1 MSYVSI
7 THVGNRHT
15 DAVRGLTFYRDELK
29 IMNARLDEV
38 ASKNNSFEA
47 RQGIEHF
54 YNQFAIQEKNIHDIK
69 HKIDQH
75 VEDMGREAQ
84 GHQGRVEEIHVNMEK
99 QLLEEYSELERVIAE
114 LRHEFNRF
122 LSKWM

>member
-7 THVGNRHT
+7 TNVGTRHA

-29 IMNARLDEV
+29 IMAGRLDEV
-38 ASKNNSFEA
+38 ALKNNSFEA
-47 RQGIEHF
+47 RQGMEHF
-54 YNQFAIQEKNIHDIK
+54 HNQFAIQEKNIHDLK

-75 VEDMGREAQ
+75 VEDMGRDAQ
-84 GHQGRVEEIHVNMEK
+84 THQGRVDEGHVIVEK
-99 QLLEEYSELERVIAE
+99 GLLDDYTELEKVIGE